1 MFDLCLAQWHPCTMK
16 MTVSVMVT
24 LLASSVVDCRFNPW
38 SGQTKDYKTGSFNFF
53 VKETDQVKPK
63 TIGLVVLASL
73 LKRQHW
79 VITNNSTSCLSRDD
93 VSQMSVIC
101 LWTVI
106 VGVTLNFLV
115 QSKISECIL
124 LGVFFGFCWPFR
136 LSLY

>member
-1 MFDLCLAQWHPCTMK
+1 MK

-73 LKRQHW
+73 LKRQH
-79 VITNNSTSCLSRDD
+79 
-93 VSQMSVIC
+93 
-101 LWTVI
+101 
-106 VGVTLNFLV
+106 
-115 QSKISECIL
+115 
-124 LGVFFGFCWPFR
+124 
-136 LSLY
+136 